1 MCPRGAQSAR
11 RVCTGSSRRVSTGI
25 WSTLPCVRARMLTF
39 ATQWHQFRDYGLGI
53 KVQGRVKRRGRVKRT
68 GRVKH
73 RGRVQRRE
81 QGRVKRREGAQSVKD
96 AHLEEEEAH
105 RVVDV
110 GVQGHRDIE
119 VDVHACAHMRT
130 HLRPQALAQ
139 TWARYRKA
147 SLRPCA

>member
-1 MCPRGAQSAR
+1 MCPRGSQSAR
-11 RVCTGSSRRVSTGI
+11 RVCTGSSR
-25 WSTLPCVRARMLTF
+25 
-39 ATQWHQFRDYGLGI
+39 
-53 KVQGRVKRRGRVKRT
+53 VKRRGRVE
-68 GRVKH
+68 
-73 RGRVQRRE
+73 RRE
-81 QGRVKRREGAQSVKD
+81 QGWVKRREGAQSVKD

-110 GVQGHRDIE
+110 GVQGLSVVQGHSVIE
-119 VDVHACAHMRT
+119 VGVHACAHMRT